1 MKRPMLVIGIA
12 TAVSCALLVSL
23 KSGVVALPIFS
34 ALALFFFF
42 ITKKDWKKHVIIPT
56 VCFAILL
63 TFISFASY
71 NKTKTAPLTQYDN
84 TQQNICGKIITTPKI
99 KSNYLFFT
107 IKANK
112 IDTHNTNT
120 KINVSVPYNELGVPQ
135 LFDYISISDATLRI
149 DKNEDYT
156 YDFYG
161 FSDGVILNATGEYSD
176 LLWKCEKTPYYYC
189 LKLKELISDKI
200 NLYMTEDN
208 GALLKGMLFGDKADL
223 SSETTQNFRNSGISH
238 LLAVSGLHT
247 SLWCGLLIALL
258 SFFKVPEKARHII
271 CIIFL
276 FLFCIIS
283 AFTPS
288 VMRASLMMGVTLIAP
303 FFKRTPDSFNSLGLA
318 VTLLLISN
326 PYTILNISFQLS
338 AMSTA
343 GVLVAVSYREKISKL
358 IRKTHIPRIRL
369 LADSLIT
376 SLLISLFAGV
386 FTMPVCAYHFGSLSI
401 VAPLSNILCIQLAFY
416 GMLCGIISVVFS
428 FLPFLKDFTILLFS
442 ITEFILDIIKELS
455 STLSSFT
462 YSTVP
467 LYKETVLAGC
477 FLFAIIFLTGLLYSK
492 RKSNKNILKVSAV
505 IGVMA
510 LILPSFIPV
519 LSPSHRNS
527 ITIADCEKGMQIV
540 VRSGLDYAYIENTTD
555 SLNKNTY
562 SALPKATCEKLRYYV
577 PNYLSKGSIFNISH
591 IEKSYSPQNIFLPP
605 EVRETAINN
614 DISIPE
620 NALQTTFTSFSLSD
634 EISVEIVDTT
644 GIKYAIIKGRE
655 KTAFI
660 HLYGDTD
667 FSKYIDDKSCNIAI
681 YNGTIPAEI
690 PENAETV
697 IISTDAN
704 FDFAKAAALDAICN
718 KLYITAKHGSVKILL

>member
-1 MKRPMLVIGIA
+1 MLVIGIA
-12 TAVSCALLVSL
+12 TAVSCALLVSV

-34 ALALFFFF
+34 ALALFLFF
-42 ITKKDWKKHVIIPT
+42 ITKKDWKKYIVFPT
-56 VCFAILL
+56 ICLTILL
-63 TFISFASY
+63 TFTSFASY
-71 NKTKTAPLTQYDN
+71 NKTRVVPLTQHHN
-84 TQQNICGKIITTPKI
+84 TYQDICGKVITTPKI
-99 KSNYLFFT
+99 KNGYLIFT
-107 IKANK
+107 IKTDK
-112 IDTHNTNT
+112 INIHKTNT
-120 KINVSVPYNELGVPQ
+120 KINISIPYDNLNAPE
-135 LFDYISISDATLRI
+135 LFDYISISNANLKI
-149 DKNEDYT
+149 DKNEDYN

-161 FSDGVILNATGEYSD
+161 FSDSVILNVTGDYSE
-176 LLWKCEKTPYYYC
+176 LLWEFEKTPYYYC
-189 LKLKELISDKI
+189 LKLKEFISDRI
-200 NLYMTEDN
+200 NLYMAEDN

-223 SSETTQNFRNSGISH
+223 SSETTRNFRNSGISH

-258 SFFKVPEKARHII
+258 SFFKVPEKARNII

-318 VTLLLISN
+318 VTLLLLSN
-326 PYTILNISFQLS
+326 PYTVLNISFQLS

-343 GVLVAVSYREKISKL
+343 GVLVAVSYREKINKL
-358 IRKTHIPRIRL
+358 IRKIHILRIRL
-369 LADSLIT
+369 SADSLIT

-386 FTMPVCAYHFGSLSI
+386 FTMPVCAYHFGLLSI
-401 VAPLSNILCIQLAFY
+401 VAPLSNILCIQLSFY
-416 GMLCGIISVVFS
+416 GMLCGIISVIFS
-428 FLPFLKDFTILLFS
+428 FLPFLKDFNILLFS

-477 FLFAIIFLTGLLYSK
+477 FLFSIIFLTGLLYSK
-492 RKSNKNILKVSAV
+492 RKSNKNILKVFAV
-505 IGVMA
+505 IGVIA

-527 ITIADCEKGMQIV
+527 ITIADCGKGMQIV

-562 SALPKATCEKLRYYV
+562 SALPKATCEKLQYYV
-577 PNYLSKGSIFNISH
+577 PNYLSKCSIFNISH

-605 EVRETAINN
+605 EVRETAIKYN
-614 DISIPE
+614 ISVPE
-620 NALQTTFTSFSLSD
+620 NALQKTSASFSLSD

-655 KTAFI
+655 KVAFI

-667 FSKYIDDKSCNIAI
+667 FSKYIDDSSCNIAI
-681 YNGTIPAEI
+681 YNGTIPTKI

-697 IISTDAN
+697 IISTDSN
-704 FDFAKAAALDAICN
+704 YNFAKASTLDALCD